1 MIKKFN
7 NIKKTKRFQK
17 GGAAR
22 PHHLAPLSARNTRN
36 TRNTRKTLSPYSLL
50 PPIGTERNSH
60 VPEKTNR
67 RNTMYVTNTP
77 LTNSYLRTRTR
88 KSSRKSV
95 KLNNNSIPYT
105 TFLYNLYKAFAKLD
119 NTATRQDIKIPTI
132 KGKQPT
138 YAYVMPIMGILYR
151 NKVIRANNEDNNS
164 QPNRYMLNI
173 THDKINKVYN
183 NTSTNKKIADYMVVN
198 SITIIANTI
207 TLDKIQRECREFLQN
222 VGQRNNT
229 HKLTYNTHANV
240 QILSFFIVLSFLLF
254 I

>member
-22 PHHLAPLSARNTRN
+22 PHHLAPLSARNTRQ
-36 TRNTRKTLSPYSLL
+36 TLSPYSLL

-105 TFLYNLYKAFAKLD
+105 TFLYKLYEAFAKLD
-119 NTATRQDIKIPTI
+119 DTGIRQDIKIPTI

-138 YAYVMPIMGILYR
+138 YAYVMPIIDILHR
-151 NKVIRANNEDNNS
+151 NGVIRANNEDNNS
-164 QPNRYMLNI
+164 SPNRYMLNI

-183 NTSTNKKIADYMVVN
+183 NTSTNKKIADDMVVN
-198 SITIIANTI
+198 SITIIANADK
-207 TLDKIQRECREFLQN
+207 LNKIQEAFMYFLQN
-222 VGQRNNT
+222 VDNRNNT
-229 HKLTYNTHANV
+229 HKLTYNKHANV
-240 QILSFFIVLSFLLF
+240 
-254 I
+254 